1 MTTAANDD
9 AFSLT
14 GSPGLFALWQSR
26 FLSGTA
32 VQMLFVA
39 IGWQLYELTA
49 NPLDLG
55 LVGLVQFVPLFL
67 ASPLAG
73 YAADTRDRRRVALV
87 CQSVAAIIAL
97 LLTLSALSGQIGR
110 YQIFLLVGLLGLLRA
125 FEFPTLSA
133 LVPLLVTRD
142 QMTRAVSHYSSANQA
157 SIVLG
162 PAVGGILTMA
172 GPAVAYGVATAL
184 LAAAAWRTS
193 TLRPAPQNLNT
204 SPFSVTTLLAGGK
217 FIISTPVIL
226 GALSLD
232 LVAVLLGAVVALLPI
247 VAKDILQVGPWGLGI
262 LRASPAVG
270 ALSMAI
276 YLAHN
281 PLRSAAGAK
290 MFWGVAIYGV
300 ATIVF
305 GFAGSFLVAILALL
319 VMGAADVISVVVRQS
334 LVQLR
339 TPDDMRG
346 RVGAVNTMFIAGSNQ
361 LGDFRAGL
369 VAAAIGTGPAI
380 LVGGVCAVAI
390 AAVWAALFP
399 SLRKLDRLEN

>member
-1 MTTAANDD
+1 
-9 AFSLT
+9 
-14 GSPGLFALWQSR
+14 
-26 FLSGTA
+26 
-32 VQMLFVA
+32 MLFVA
-39 IGWQLYELTA
+39 IGWQLYELTS

-73 YAADTRDRRRVALV
+73 YAADTRDRRRVALI
-87 CQSVAAIIAL
+87 CQTVASVIAL
-97 LLTLSALSGQIGR
+97 VLTVSAFTGQIGR
-110 YQIFLLVGLLGLLRA
+110 NQIFLLVGLLGLLRA

-133 LVPLLVTRD
+133 LVPLLVPRG
-142 QMTRAVSHYSSANQA
+142 QMARAVSHYSSANQA

-193 TLRPAPQNLNT
+193 TLRPAPQTLNT
-204 SPFSVTTLLAGGK
+204 QPFSVATLLAGGK
-217 FIISTPVIL
+217 FIVATPVIL
-226 GALSLD
+226 GALSMD

-247 VAKDILQVGPWGLGI
+247 VARDILHVGPWGLGI

-270 ALSMAI
+270 ALAMAY
-276 YLAHN
+276 YLARN
-281 PLRSAAGAK
+281 PLQGAAGPK
-290 MFWGVAIYGV
+290 MFWGVAIYGF

-305 GFAGSFLVAILALL
+305 GLAGTLVVAVLALA
-319 VMGAADVISVVVRQS
+319 VMGAADIISVVVRQT

-369 VAAAIGTGPAI
+369 AAAAIGTSPAI
-380 LVGGVCAVAI
+380 LIGGVCAVAI
-390 AAVWAALFP
+390 AGLWSLLFP
-399 SLRKLDRLEN
+399 ALRKLDRLDS